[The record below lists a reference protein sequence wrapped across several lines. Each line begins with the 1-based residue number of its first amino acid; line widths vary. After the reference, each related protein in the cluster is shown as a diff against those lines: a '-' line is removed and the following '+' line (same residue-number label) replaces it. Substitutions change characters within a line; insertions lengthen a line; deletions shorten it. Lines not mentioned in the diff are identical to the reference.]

1 MDKNIKETCMDI
13 GRFSTLIK
21 QQNRLK
27 MIAITNFFF
36 SRKGFVREVKSS
48 KFGKEYAVCFWM
60 KGIRYVRHSNAL
72 YRY

>member
-1 MDKNIKETCMDI
+1 MDI

-21 QQNRLK
+21 QQDRLK
-27 MIAITNFFF
+27 MIAITIFFF
-36 SRKGFVREVKSS
+36 QEKVLFMIKSS

-60 KGIRYVRHSNAL
+60 RGIRYVRHSNAL